1 MLDSAI
7 EQLEARLAESTG
19 SSEEAP
25 KAPPVSDDDFETVDT
40 DPILENP
47 EEFEEY
53 IPADVGPG
61 LAASAAGIVRGL
73 SVLLG
78 FFGRKIYAKAL
89 LKPGDADIINT
100 VNAKVER
107 VPKERQTEAF
117 NNEINANHET
127 LSAYERS
134 VAFSQAIK
142 GLPLTQEEQELLARP
157 VGNILAHYQVQP
169 GPWGDL
175 IIALFIIM
183 LPRLEPML
191 PGAGKIIKNLGGD
204 E

>member
-1 MLDSAI
+1 MEIKDSI
-7 EQLEARLAESTG
+7 DELERRLAESTG
-19 SSEEAP
+19 SPDEQP
-25 KAPPVSDDDFETVDT
+25 KAPPLEDSDFEA
-40 DPILENP
+40 LP
-47 EEFEEY
+47 ESDIEPEVFKEY
-53 IPADVGPG
+53 VPADVGPG
-61 LAASAAGIVRGL
+61 LSASAAGIVRGL

-78 FFGRKIYAKAL
+78 FFGRKLYAKTL
-89 LKPGDADIINT
+89 LRSGDAEIINA
-100 VNAKVER
+100 VNAKVDR

-117 NNEINANHET
+117 NNEINANPET

-134 VAFSQAIK
+134 VAFSAAIK

-157 VGNILAHYQVQP
+157 VGNLLAHYEVQP

-191 PGAGKIIKNLGGD
+191 PGAGKIIQNLNSD
-204 E
+204 